1 VTVRFASREWIG
13 AVVEALNLQP
23 ELPRALAGLGA
34 DAGVVVER
42 DGAAWPRE
50 VAAWG
55 RHEGGRVVA
64 WRLLAD
70 PDDLLEIGP
79 AYVVRAPC
87 GVWRSI
93 LSGEDPVKA
102 ILSGRVRVS
111 GDLEA
116 LVRRSEYRRVV
127 DAALAAVPTEFP

>member
-1 VTVRFASREWIG
+1 MRFASREWIG
-13 AVVEALNLQP
+13 AVVEALNRQP
-23 ELPRALAGLGA
+23 DLPRALAGLGA

-42 DGAAWPRE
+42 DGAAWPSE

-64 WRLLAD
+64 WRRLAD
-70 PDDLLEIGP
+70 PDDLLELAP
-79 AYVVRAPC
+79 AYVVRAPY
-87 GVWRSI
+87 GVWRTI
-93 LSGEDPVKA
+93 LSGDDPVKA
-102 ILSGRVRVS
+102 VLSGRVRVS